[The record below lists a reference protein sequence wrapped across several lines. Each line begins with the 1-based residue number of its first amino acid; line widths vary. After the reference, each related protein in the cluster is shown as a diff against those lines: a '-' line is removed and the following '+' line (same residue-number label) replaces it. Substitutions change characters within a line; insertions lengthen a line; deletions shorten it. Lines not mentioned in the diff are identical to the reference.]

1 VRPPPGA
8 RFCARK
14 VPTITRKATEEIDV
28 AHIHYQMQSA
38 LYDTLFAAYGS
49 NKVSCEE
56 ATSSGRPA
64 DIIVSLPDGLAPG
77 GTICSF

>member
-1 VRPPPGA
+1 
-8 RFCARK
+8 
-14 VPTITRKATEEIDV
+14 
-28 AHIHYQMQSA
+28 MQSA